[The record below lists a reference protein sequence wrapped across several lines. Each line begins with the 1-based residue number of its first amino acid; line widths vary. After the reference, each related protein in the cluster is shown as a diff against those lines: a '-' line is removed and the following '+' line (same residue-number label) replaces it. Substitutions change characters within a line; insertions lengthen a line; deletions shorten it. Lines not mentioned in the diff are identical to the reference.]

1 MTKASPARIARRRG
15 RPKGST
21 VPLWDDSQCF
31 TIAAWWGFRECGCSS
46 QTAAYWAEVAT
57 GDKPIRPEDIEGLL
71 SVAGVDIRHTA
82 ASLDNHLRAL
92 ERKAKRAPANNA
104 WLMISATA
112 IKGLILAARTRKPDV
127 YCGMLDVLIKHGWG
141 DVLKRLSERI
151 VEASK
156 SNVPPFEGTLGR
168 RGQELLDWVRR
179 ATPKIP

>member
-1 MTKASPARIARRRG
+1 MTRASAARIARRRG

-21 VPLWDDSQCF
+21 VPFHLDPQCF
-31 TIAAWWGFRECGCSS
+31 AIAAWWGFRECGVGSRA
-46 QTAAYWAEVAT
+46 AAYWAEVAT

-71 SVAGVDIRHTA
+71 TVAAVDIRHTA

-92 ERKAKRAPANNA
+92 ARKAKRAPANNA

-151 VEASK
+151 IEASK